1 MRTSLYSILCIV
13 VRLGAM
19 LLFVQTVTSLPTML
33 PTMQAWS
40 GDPNEEAARG
50 MLIGFGGALIALSV
64 ALWLYPG
71 MIARL
76 ATTSASHQ
84 PFESSI
90 DAKELQYI
98 ALSVLG
104 VAFAMG
110 ALLDLVSFAFRLAL
124 SARFG
129 DTAFTMLLWQSGSSL
144 LVCVLKLVIGL
155 GLAFG
160 AHGLTGLL
168 HRLRER
174 GLPPAWPESSTN
186 ELSLPKP

>member
-19 LLFVQTVTSLPTML
+19 YLFVETVTSLPTML
-33 PTMQAWS
+33 PAMQAWS
-40 GDPNEEAARG
+40 PNEEAGRG
-50 MLIGFGGALIALSV
+50 VLIGFGGALIALSV

-76 ATTSASHQ
+76 ASTSASCQ

-90 DAKELQYI
+90 DAKELQYV

-110 ALLDLVSFAFRLAL
+110 ALLDLVGFAFRLAL

-129 DTAFTMLLWQSGSSL
+129 DTAFTTLLWQSGSSL
-144 LVCVLKLVIGL
+144 LVLVLKLSLGL

-174 GLPPAWPESSTN
+174 GLPPAWPESTAD
-186 ELSLPKP
+186 ETRPPVP